1 MKRKK
6 YAYLFATTVLLAN
19 VATTPITVI
28 AETMQENSSSEVA
41 EKAEKQEK
49 NQEEPL
55 NSSEQDT
62 SESDNETAEYTNNTQ
77 QQEDSST
84 PIEQAPSQ
92 PNNNESTQDNT
103 KIESDLEKEIVET
116 SDDLKEAKVQ
126 DWKVEEND
134 DYVLLVRYEGDN
146 KNLVVP
152 NEINGKPT
160 KLKGINEGVIP
171 NLKSLEGFTVRPSTT
186 GQMVGLDNTSLV
198 GAFSGSTIV
207 SINLSGLDTS
217 QVTDMT
223 NMFSSCSKLT
233 SLDLSSF
240 NTSQVTSME
249 GMFSGCSGLTSLD
262 VSKFDTSAVT
272 SMEGMFSGC
281 SSLSSLDVSKFN
293 TSQVTS
299 MTSMFN
305 GCSSLSSLDVSNF
318 VTGAVTSM
326 INMFNGCSSLS
337 SLDVSKFNTSAVT
350 SMESMFAGCSGLT
363 RLDVSKFVTKKV
375 LSTSNMFADCS
386 GLTRLNVSNFD
397 TSAVLNM
404 SAMFANCSGLTSLN
418 VSNFD
423 TSAVTNMH
431 SMFNGCSGLTSLNV
445 SSVSFKTDKVT
456 EMTDMFAGCSGL
468 TSLDVSRFN
477 TSEVKSMDGMFSDC
491 TGLKSLDLSSFN
503 TGKVTKM
510 TYMFAYCN
518 SLTYLDLSNFDMS
531 QVSQMDVMFLADEEL
546 PLLVKTNDSK
556 LLSYDYSADLRY
568 PGGPKF
574 EANGGSFS
582 PDSKEETKYYFE
594 KCAVPVD
601 SPKFAL
607 ATFNEF
613 RNNLKPTKEGN
624 VFSRWKV
631 TSGSEP
637 VNDEQLL
644 SPVTYM
650 AQWRTGE
657 TGGVNI
663 PSQDVDNTKPGEISS
678 YGIAYMPKQFQT
690 NRTVLND
697 AGPQSIPVNKTERFD
712 VGVQDLRNT
721 TSQWTLKAQL
731 MWDGGKELPGSSIK
745 TTNKTGVVMKNINN
759 GTDPFNPDMD
769 LTDSN
774 NEVQG
779 ESDVTITNVPTLIMT
794 ANNVS
799 HNAVY
804 NYNLGDVSLEI
815 PETRMIQP
823 GSYEG
828 HVEWNLANTL

>member
-240 NTSQVTSME
+240 NTSQVTSM
-249 GMFSGCSGLTSLD
+249 
-262 VSKFDTSAVT
+262 
-272 SMEGMFSGC
+272 
-281 SSLSSLDVSKFN
+281 
-293 TSQVTS
+293 
-299 MTSMFN
+299 TSMFN

-404 SAMFANCSGLTSLN
+404 SAMFAN
-418 VSNFD
+418 
-423 TSAVTNMH
+423 
-431 SMFNGCSGLTSLNV
+431 
-445 SSVSFKTDKVT
+445 
-456 EMTDMFAGCSGL
+456 CSGL

>member
-249 GMFSGCSGLTSLD
+249 GMFSGCSSLSSLDVSKFNTSQVTSMEGMFSGCSGLTSLD

-337 SLDVSKFNTSAVT
+337 
-350 SMESMFAGCSGLT
+350 
-363 RLDVSKFVTKKV
+363 
-375 LSTSNMFADCS
+375 
-386 GLTRLNVSNFD
+386 
-397 TSAVLNM
+397 
-404 SAMFANCSGLTSLN
+404 
-418 VSNFD
+418 
-423 TSAVTNMH
+423 
-431 SMFNGCSGLTSLNV
+431 
-445 SSVSFKTDKVT
+445 
-456 EMTDMFAGCSGL
+456 
-468 TSLDVSRFN
+468 SLDVSRFN

>member
-404 SAMFANCSGLTSLN
+404 SAMFANCSGLTSL
-418 VSNFD
+418 
-423 TSAVTNMH
+423 
-431 SMFNGCSGLTSLNV
+431 
-445 SSVSFKTDKVT
+445 
-456 EMTDMFAGCSGL
+456 
-468 TSLDVSRFN
+468 DVSRFN

>member
-249 GMFSGCSGLTSLD
+249 GMFSGCS
-262 VSKFDTSAVT
+262 
-272 SMEGMFSGC
+272 
-281 SSLSSLDVSKFN
+281 
-293 TSQVTS
+293 
-299 MTSMFN
+299 
-305 GCSSLSSLDVSNF
+305 SLSSLDVSNF

-423 TSAVTNMH
+423 TSAVTQMNG
-431 SMFNGCSGLTSLNV
+431 MFTGCSGLTSLNV

>member
-431 SMFNGCSGLTSLNV
+431 SMF
-445 SSVSFKTDKVT
+445 K
-456 EMTDMFAGCSGL
+456 GCSGL

>member
-423 TSAVTNMH
+423 TSAVTQMNG
-431 SMFNGCSGLTSLNV
+431 MFTGCSGLTSLNV

>member
-103 KIESDLEKEIVET
+103 KIESNLEKEIVET

-249 GMFSGCSGLTSLD
+249 GMFSGCSGLTSL
-262 VSKFDTSAVT
+262 
-272 SMEGMFSGC
+272 
-281 SSLSSLDVSKFN
+281 
-293 TSQVTS
+293 
-299 MTSMFN
+299 
-305 GCSSLSSLDVSNF
+305 
-318 VTGAVTSM
+318 
-326 INMFNGCSSLS
+326 
-337 SLDVSKFNTSAVT
+337 
-350 SMESMFAGCSGLT
+350 
-363 RLDVSKFVTKKV
+363 
-375 LSTSNMFADCS
+375 
-386 GLTRLNVSNFD
+386 NVSNFD
-397 TSAVLNM
+397 TSAVTQMNG
-404 SAMFANCSGLTSLN
+404 MFTGCSGLTSLN

-431 SMFNGCSGLTSLNV
+431 SMFKGCSGLTSLNV

-804 NYNLGDVSLEI
+804 NYNQGDVSLEI

>member
-1 MKRKK
+1 M
-6 YAYLFATTVLLAN
+6 
-19 VATTPITVI
+19 
-28 AETMQENSSSEVA
+28 
-41 EKAEKQEK
+41 
-49 NQEEPL
+49 
-55 NSSEQDT
+55 
-62 SESDNETAEYTNNTQ
+62 
-77 QQEDSST
+77 
-84 PIEQAPSQ
+84 
-92 PNNNESTQDNT
+92 
-103 KIESDLEKEIVET
+103 
-116 SDDLKEAKVQ
+116 KEAKVQ

-305 GCSSLSSLDVSNF
+305 GCSSLSSLDVS
-318 VTGAVTSM
+318 
-326 INMFNGCSSLS
+326 
-337 SLDVSKFNTSAVT
+337 KFNTSAVT

-363 RLDVSKFVTKKV
+363 SLDVSKFVTKKV

-404 SAMFANCSGLTSLN
+404 SAMFANCSGLTSLNVSNFDTSAVTQMNGMFTGCSGLTSLN

>member
-1 MKRKK
+1 
-6 YAYLFATTVLLAN
+6 
-19 VATTPITVI
+19 
-28 AETMQENSSSEVA
+28 
-41 EKAEKQEK
+41 
-49 NQEEPL
+49 
-55 NSSEQDT
+55 
-62 SESDNETAEYTNNTQ
+62 
-77 QQEDSST
+77 
-84 PIEQAPSQ
+84 
-92 PNNNESTQDNT
+92 
-103 KIESDLEKEIVET
+103 
-116 SDDLKEAKVQ
+116 
-126 DWKVEEND
+126 
-134 DYVLLVRYEGDN
+134 
-146 KNLVVP
+146 
-152 NEINGKPT
+152 
-160 KLKGINEGVIP
+160 
-171 NLKSLEGFTVRPSTT
+171 
-186 GQMVGLDNTSLV
+186 
-198 GAFSGSTIV
+198 
-207 SINLSGLDTS
+207 
-217 QVTDMT
+217 
-223 NMFSSCSKLT
+223 
-233 SLDLSSF
+233 
-240 NTSQVTSME
+240 
-249 GMFSGCSGLTSLD
+249 
-262 VSKFDTSAVT
+262 
-272 SMEGMFSGC
+272 
-281 SSLSSLDVSKFN
+281 
-293 TSQVTS
+293 
-299 MTSMFN
+299 
-305 GCSSLSSLDVSNF
+305 F

-386 GLTRLNVSNFD
+386 GLT
-397 TSAVLNM
+397 
-404 SAMFANCSGLTSLN
+404 SLN

-431 SMFNGCSGLTSLNV
+431 SMFKGCSGLTSLNV

>member
-418 VSNFD
+418 VS
-423 TSAVTNMH
+423 
-431 SMFNGCSGLTSLNV
+431 
-445 SSVSFKTDKVT
+445 SVSFKTDKVT

>member
-305 GCSSLSSLDVSNF
+305 GCSSLSSLDVS
-318 VTGAVTSM
+318 
-326 INMFNGCSSLS
+326 
-337 SLDVSKFNTSAVT
+337 KFNTSAVT

-404 SAMFANCSGLTSLN
+404 SAMFANCSGLTSLNVSNFDTSAVTQMNGMFTGCSGLTSLN

>member
-363 RLDVSKFVTKKV
+363 RL
-375 LSTSNMFADCS
+375 
-386 GLTRLNVSNFD
+386 NVSNFD

-431 SMFNGCSGLTSLNV
+431 SMFKGCSGLTSLNV

>member
-217 QVTDMT
+217 QVT
-223 NMFSSCSKLT
+223 
-233 SLDLSSF
+233 
-240 NTSQVTSME
+240 SME

-404 SAMFANCSGLTSLN
+404 SAMFANCSGLTSLNVSNFDTSAVTQMNGMFTGCSGLTSLN

>member
-299 MTSMFN
+299 MEGMFSGCSGLTSLDVSKFDTSAVTSMEGMFSGCSSLSSLDVSKFNTSQVTSMTSMFN

-404 SAMFANCSGLTSLN
+404 SAMFAN
-418 VSNFD
+418 
-423 TSAVTNMH
+423 
-431 SMFNGCSGLTSLNV
+431 
-445 SSVSFKTDKVT
+445 
-456 EMTDMFAGCSGL
+456 CSGL

>member
-299 MTSMFN
+299 MEGMFS
-305 GCSSLSSLDVSNF
+305 GCSGL
-318 VTGAVTSM
+318 T
-326 INMFNGCSSLS
+326 

-386 GLTRLNVSNFD
+386 GLTSLNVSNFD

-423 TSAVTNMH
+423 TSAVTQMNGMFTGCSGLTSLNVSNFDTSAVTNMH
-431 SMFNGCSGLTSLNV
+431 SMFKGCSGLTSLNV

>member
-397 TSAVLNM
+397 TSAVTNM
-404 SAMFANCSGLTSLN
+404 NGMFTGCSGLTSLN

>member
-249 GMFSGCSGLTSLD
+249 GMFS
-262 VSKFDTSAVT
+262 
-272 SMEGMFSGC
+272 
-281 SSLSSLDVSKFN
+281 
-293 TSQVTS
+293 
-299 MTSMFN
+299 
-305 GCSSLSSLDVSNF
+305 
-318 VTGAVTSM
+318 
-326 INMFNGCSSLS
+326 
-337 SLDVSKFNTSAVT
+337 
-350 SMESMFAGCSGLT
+350 
-363 RLDVSKFVTKKV
+363 
-375 LSTSNMFADCS
+375 
-386 GLTRLNVSNFD
+386 
-397 TSAVLNM
+397 
-404 SAMFANCSGLTSLN
+404 
-418 VSNFD
+418 
-423 TSAVTNMH
+423 
-431 SMFNGCSGLTSLNV
+431 GCSGLTSLNV

>member
-1 MKRKK
+1 
-6 YAYLFATTVLLAN
+6 
-19 VATTPITVI
+19 
-28 AETMQENSSSEVA
+28 
-41 EKAEKQEK
+41 
-49 NQEEPL
+49 
-55 NSSEQDT
+55 
-62 SESDNETAEYTNNTQ
+62 
-77 QQEDSST
+77 
-84 PIEQAPSQ
+84 
-92 PNNNESTQDNT
+92 
-103 KIESDLEKEIVET
+103 
-116 SDDLKEAKVQ
+116 
-126 DWKVEEND
+126 
-134 DYVLLVRYEGDN
+134 
-146 KNLVVP
+146 
-152 NEINGKPT
+152 
-160 KLKGINEGVIP
+160 
-171 NLKSLEGFTVRPSTT
+171 
-186 GQMVGLDNTSLV
+186 
-198 GAFSGSTIV
+198 
-207 SINLSGLDTS
+207 
-217 QVTDMT
+217 
-223 NMFSSCSKLT
+223 
-233 SLDLSSF
+233 
-240 NTSQVTSME
+240 
-249 GMFSGCSGLTSLD
+249 
-262 VSKFDTSAVT
+262 
-272 SMEGMFSGC
+272 
-281 SSLSSLDVSKFN
+281 
-293 TSQVTS
+293 
-299 MTSMFN
+299 
-305 GCSSLSSLDVSNF
+305 
-318 VTGAVTSM
+318 
-326 INMFNGCSSLS
+326 
-337 SLDVSKFNTSAVT
+337 
-350 SMESMFAGCSGLT
+350 
-363 RLDVSKFVTKKV
+363 
-375 LSTSNMFADCS
+375 
-386 GLTRLNVSNFD
+386 
-397 TSAVLNM
+397 
-404 SAMFANCSGLTSLN
+404 
-418 VSNFD
+418 
-423 TSAVTNMH
+423 
-431 SMFNGCSGLTSLNV
+431 
-445 SSVSFKTDKVT
+445 
-456 EMTDMFAGCSGL
+456 
-468 TSLDVSRFN
+468 SLDVSRFN

>member
-249 GMFSGCSGLTSLD
+249 GMFSGCS
-262 VSKFDTSAVT
+262 
-272 SMEGMFSGC
+272 
-281 SSLSSLDVSKFN
+281 SLSSLDVSKFN

-404 SAMFANCSGLTSLN
+404 SAMFAN
-418 VSNFD
+418 
-423 TSAVTNMH
+423 
-431 SMFNGCSGLTSLNV
+431 
-445 SSVSFKTDKVT
+445 
-456 EMTDMFAGCSGL
+456 CSGL

>member
-272 SMEGMFSGC
+272 SME
-281 SSLSSLDVSKFN
+281 
-293 TSQVTS
+293 
-299 MTSMFN
+299 
-305 GCSSLSSLDVSNF
+305 
-318 VTGAVTSM
+318 
-326 INMFNGCSSLS
+326 
-337 SLDVSKFNTSAVT
+337 
-350 SMESMFAGCSGLT
+350 
-363 RLDVSKFVTKKV
+363 
-375 LSTSNMFADCS
+375 
-386 GLTRLNVSNFD
+386 
-397 TSAVLNM
+397 
-404 SAMFANCSGLTSLN
+404 
-418 VSNFD
+418 
-423 TSAVTNMH
+423 
-431 SMFNGCSGLTSLNV
+431 
-445 SSVSFKTDKVT
+445 
-456 EMTDMFAGCSGL
+456 
-468 TSLDVSRFN
+468 
-477 TSEVKSMDGMFSDC
+477 GMFSDC

>member
-249 GMFSGCSGLTSLD
+249 GMFS
-262 VSKFDTSAVT
+262 
-272 SMEGMFSGC
+272 
-281 SSLSSLDVSKFN
+281 
-293 TSQVTS
+293 
-299 MTSMFN
+299 
-305 GCSSLSSLDVSNF
+305 
-318 VTGAVTSM
+318 
-326 INMFNGCSSLS
+326 
-337 SLDVSKFNTSAVT
+337 
-350 SMESMFAGCSGLT
+350 
-363 RLDVSKFVTKKV
+363 
-375 LSTSNMFADCS
+375 
-386 GLTRLNVSNFD
+386 
-397 TSAVLNM
+397 
-404 SAMFANCSGLTSLN
+404 
-418 VSNFD
+418 
-423 TSAVTNMH
+423 
-431 SMFNGCSGLTSLNV
+431 
-445 SSVSFKTDKVT
+445 
-456 EMTDMFAGCSGL
+456 GCSGL

>member
-305 GCSSLSSLDVSNF
+305 GCSSLSSLDVS
-318 VTGAVTSM
+318 
-326 INMFNGCSSLS
+326 
-337 SLDVSKFNTSAVT
+337 KFNTSAVT

-386 GLTRLNVSNFD
+386 GLTSLNVSNFD

-423 TSAVTNMH
+423 TSAVTQMNGMFTGCSGLTSLNVSNFDTSAVTNMH
-431 SMFNGCSGLTSLNV
+431 SMFKGCSGLTSLNV

>member
-397 TSAVLNM
+397 TSAVTQMNG
-404 SAMFANCSGLTSLN
+404 MFTGCSGLTSLN

-431 SMFNGCSGLTSLNV
+431 SMFKGCSGLTSLNV